1 MDIYRQHLGGAL
13 LVAAAEDST
22 MVTLDEVVDLHGGIQ
37 GDFLDIGAQQHG
49 DALRRAFILA
59 AFPERQVAFERRAQ
73 LDAAVTVLQQALYRL
88 RAAQEREADV
98 VFPEQLERLQARI
111 DKHLREMQ
119 GLTRQ
124 YRLP

>member
-1 MDIYRQHLGGAL
+1 M
-13 LVAAAEDST
+13 
-22 MVTLDEVVDLHGGIQ
+22 
-37 GDFLDIGAQQHG
+37 
-49 DALRRAFILA
+49 
-59 AFPERQVAFERRAQ
+59 AFERRAQ

-88 RAAQEREADV
+88 CDAQEREADV
-98 VFPEQLERLQARI
+98 VLPEQLARLQARI